1 MKEEKKYFETNH
13 ETIDVD
19 KPLTNEELSSLIKA
33 SKDKSFNTIEI
44 KKEMNDNFKK
54 VSLHDIAKQAKEKK
68 RSLEEENKKD
78 VAEEKVEVSSSKNDT
93 KNNDNQKNNNENKES
108 IEHETE
114 LTENQIEKKNIQDK
128 LPDRNEINT
137 EENFIK
143 KDEHLKQLEE
153 EKQIAFDNGKK
164 QALSEIKEGADAAIA
179 KLQSVT
185 EILSSIDR
193 KDLKEL
199 EEKITDKVLAL
210 SSELSG
216 KIIKAL
222 PTEFLKKIK
231 TFVNSLENIEGNL
244 KILLNEND
252 FKSLDKSK
260 EIKKE
265 IKNLNIELDTEL
277 KSGEISIRVN
287 GVSIHQKI
295 NVEKN

>member
-1 MKEEKKYFETNH
+1 TK
-13 ETIDVD
+13 
-19 KPLTNEELSSLIKA
+19 EELSSLIKA

-179 KLQSVT
+179 KLQGIT
-185 EILSSIDR
+185 EVLSSIDK

-199 EEKITDKVLAL
+199 E
-210 SSELSG
+210 
-216 KIIKAL
+216 
-222 PTEFLKKIK
+222 
-231 TFVNSLENIEGNL
+231 
-244 KILLNEND
+244 
-252 FKSLDKSK
+252 
-260 EIKKE
+260 
-265 IKNLNIELDTEL
+265 
-277 KSGEISIRVN
+277 
-287 GVSIHQKI
+287 
-295 NVEKN
+295 